1 MFLRAPKLVL
11 GTIALTAFVA
21 LVAGCQSQPGAATLD
36 PSRPAQA
43 LAVDPQDGAL
53 LKAASGLFRSTD
65 QGASWTPL
73 PIPPEL
79 QPAKLQ
85 QVVTTSAAPGAL
97 IAAGP
102 GAGVVRSDDDG
113 HTWSAADSGLPS
125 QDVAALAVHSF
136 HPGTLY
142 AFIPAQG
149 IFRTDD
155 AGDQWQKMDAGP
167 QSQVVGLAHSTLP
180 GSMNTGWLYAA
191 TADGPYLSM
200 DCF

>member
-1 MFLRAPKLVL
+1 MR
-11 GTIALTAFVA
+11 
-21 LVAGCQSQPGAATLD
+21 
-36 PSRPAQA
+36 
-43 LAVDPQDGAL
+43 
-53 LKAASGLFRSTD
+53 
-65 QGASWTPL
+65 
-73 PIPPEL
+73 
-79 QPAKLQ
+79 
-85 QVVTTSAAPGAL
+85 
-97 IAAGP
+97 
-102 GAGVVRSDDDG
+102 
-113 HTWSAADSGLPS
+113 LPS

-191 TADGPYLSM
+191 TPDGPYLSM